1 MVITTAYIIHI
12 SFLYFLDL
20 SVIKLIIFY
29 FIFEFE
35 FNLNNAKSK
44 DEFFWILLFWIVPL
58 SWALII
64 LKNIFNCIRKVY
76 NHFKNLPEL

>member
-1 MVITTAYIIHI
+1 MTITTAYIILI
-12 SFLYFLDL
+12 SFLYFFDL
-20 SVIKLIIFY
+20 LVIKLIIFY

-35 FNLNNAKSK
+35 FNLNDAKSK
-44 DEFFWILLFWIVPL
+44 NEFFWILLFWIIPL

-64 LKNIFNCIRKVY
+64 LKNIFNSIRDIY